1 MRCFFFASMPT
12 LLSASSQHNS
22 YPPQSSYKLD
32 QNDNIFAKS
41 LVDVI
46 DAGGKKYYTVP
57 TCWKST
63 IQVLRQW
70 HLDHK
75 EEDVSPPH
83 SNSSFDF
90 CSTLTE
96 KDRKKVRKK
105 DKSMPEV
112 VVSKPVVAYQPS
124 PRSWCTCWL
133 IVIWVKMAALLYP
146 RRAMPWK
153 IRTKTQ
159 ALPLL
164 IQLLRLSNQST
175 SILILAFLS
184 SAIFN
189 SRSTLT

>member
-1 MRCFFFASMPT
+1 MTKLLDTPNWKLKPFFGQKKQPTYSQKHFVVSRDGCFFVPKPLIPSFTLSIPTNQATKKTNSTNMRCFFFASMPT

-124 PRSWCTCWL
+124 PRSWCTC
-133 IVIWVKMAALLYP
+133 
-146 RRAMPWK
+146 
-153 IRTKTQ
+153 
-159 ALPLL
+159 
-164 IQLLRLSNQST
+164 
-175 SILILAFLS
+175 
-184 SAIFN
+184 
-189 SRSTLT
+189 